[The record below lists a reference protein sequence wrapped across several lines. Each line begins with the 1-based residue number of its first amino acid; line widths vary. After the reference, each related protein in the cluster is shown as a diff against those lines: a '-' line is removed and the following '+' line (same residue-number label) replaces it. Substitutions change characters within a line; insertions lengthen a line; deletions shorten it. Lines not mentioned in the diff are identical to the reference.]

1 MAPNNDKVQF
11 RGETEKAASKVV
23 DQIRLG
29 GINVSELAREGLKE
43 KLRETLS
50 DEEKIEIHRRYE
62 QGEIS
67 EEVAEVLIGDDIA
80 EIEREADAFEDA
92 MELDTSGVYQE

>member
-1 MAPNNDKVQF
+1 MAANNDKVQF
-11 RGETEKAASKVV
+11 RGKTEKAASKVV

-67 EEVAEVLIGDDIA
+67 EEVAAVLIGDGIA

>member
-1 MAPNNDKVQF
+1 MAANNDKVQF

-67 EEVAEVLIGDDIA
+67 EEVAEVLIGDGIA
-80 EIEREADAFEDA
+80 EIEREAAAFEDA